1 VISAGNGFACVDG
14 GAGPRRFVLAI
25 VPGMPGMMGIRLLV
39 FVVQVKESIPSEDP
53 IEFSTRCQGP
63 HSPDNPFLIG
73 HSGSA

>member
-39 FVVQVKESIPSEDP
+39 FVVQVKESIPKRRSHRIFDQVP
-53 IEFSTRCQGP
+53 
-63 HSPDNPFLIG
+63 
-73 HSGSA
+73 GSA